1 MKNYQ
6 KLEEPQLI
14 ELDGE
19 NGFIIATLIDMSQM
33 KNKLVLFKGEY
44 FNYDEGEVKGC
55 GIKELQYSLEEEGYY
70 NVGNENE
77 KEGEH
82 D

>member
-6 KLEEPQLI
+6 KIETPQLI

-19 NGFIIATLIDMSQM
+19 NGFIIATSIDLSQI
-33 KNKLVLFKGEY
+33 KNKLVLFKGKS

-70 NVGNENE
+70 NVGDENE
-77 KEGEH
+77 KEGEY

>member
-33 KNKLVLFKGEY
+33 KNKVILLKGKS
-44 FNYDEGEVKGC
+44 FSYDEGEVKDC
-55 GIKELQYSLEEEGYY
+55 GIKEIQYSLEEEGYY
-70 NVGNENE
+70 NISN
-77 KEGEH
+77 